1 MLLDDY
7 MYVCFSHMYS
17 QHNFI
22 IPVFITISNQ
32 LTISVIGWSVLFI
45 SPSRCAYLKHLLLAL
60 SIPFPADI
68 QQSDIM
74 QNADVRVLNHYRLQ
88 RLKQDKLFRNV
99 HS

>member
-1 MLLDDY
+1 M
-7 MYVCFSHMYS
+7 C
-17 QHNFI
+17 
-22 IPVFITISNQ
+22 
-32 LTISVIGWSVLFI
+32 LFETPDV
-45 SPSRCAYLKHLLLAL
+45 SFNR